1 MLLFDKLN
9 EVKIMKTWNGKT
21 ENGFEYHAEMDD
33 TGFLKVNIEGRLYE
47 RSYDDLAFIV
57 GQAEFSL
64 AKVVSK
70 RFGLSIQDSIDIVKL
85 TASYKVW
92 ELMNKYEKKNQ

>member
-1 MLLFDKLN
+1 
-9 EVKIMKTWNGKT
+9 
-21 ENGFEYHAEMDD
+21 MDD

-47 RSYDDLAFIV
+47 RSYADLAFIV

>member
-1 MLLFDKLN
+1 
-9 EVKIMKTWNGKT
+9 MKTWNGKT

-85 TASYKVW
+85 TSSYKVW

>member
-1 MLLFDKLN
+1 
-9 EVKIMKTWNGKT
+9 MKTWNGKT

-92 ELMNKYEKKNQ
+92 ELINKYEKKNQ

>member
-1 MLLFDKLN
+1 
-9 EVKIMKTWNGKT
+9 MKTWNGKT

-47 RSYDDLAFIV
+47 RSYADLAFIV

-70 RFGLSIQDSIDIVKL
+70 RFGLSIQDSIDVVKMA
-85 TASYKVW
+85 ASYKVW
-92 ELMNKYEKKNQ
+92 ELMNKYEKISRQKI

>member
-1 MLLFDKLN
+1 
-9 EVKIMKTWNGKT
+9 MKTWNGKT

-85 TASYKVW
+85 TASYKV
-92 ELMNKYEKKNQ
+92 

>member
-1 MLLFDKLN
+1 
-9 EVKIMKTWNGKT
+9 MKTWNGKT

>member
-1 MLLFDKLN
+1 
-9 EVKIMKTWNGKT
+9 MKTWNGKT

-47 RSYDDLAFIV
+47 RSFSDLAFIV

>member
-1 MLLFDKLN
+1 
-9 EVKIMKTWNGKT
+9 
-21 ENGFEYHAEMDD
+21 MDD

-47 RSYDDLAFIV
+47 GSYADLAFIV

>member
-1 MLLFDKLN
+1 
-9 EVKIMKTWNGKT
+9 MKTWNGKT
-21 ENGFEYHAEMDD
+21 ENGFEYYAEMDD

>member
-1 MLLFDKLN
+1 
-9 EVKIMKTWNGKT
+9 MKTWNGKT

-33 TGFLKVNIEGRLYE
+33 IGVIKINIEGRLYE
-47 RSYDDLAFIV
+47 RSYADLAFIV

-70 RFGLSIQDSIDIVKL
+70 RFGLSIQESLNIVKMS
-85 TASYKVW
+85 ASNKVW
-92 ELMNKYEKKNQ
+92 ELRKEYEKNQ

>member
-1 MLLFDKLN
+1 
-9 EVKIMKTWNGKT
+9 MKTWNGKT

-47 RSYDDLAFIV
+47 RSYADLAFIV

-70 RFGLSIQDSIDIVKL
+70 RFGLFIQDSIDIVKL

>member
-1 MLLFDKLN
+1 
-9 EVKIMKTWNGKT
+9 MKTWNGKT

-33 TGFLKVNIEGRLYE
+33 IGVIKINIEGRLYE
-47 RSYDDLAFIV
+47 RSFADLAFIV

-70 RFGLSIQDSIDIVKL
+70 RFGLSIQESLNIVKMS
-85 TASYKVW
+85 ASNKVW
-92 ELMNKYEKKNQ
+92 ELRKEYEKNQ

>member
-1 MLLFDKLN
+1 
-9 EVKIMKTWNGKT
+9 MKTWNGKT

-47 RSYDDLAFIV
+47 GSYADLAFIV

>member
-1 MLLFDKLN
+1 
-9 EVKIMKTWNGKT
+9 MKTWNSKT

-33 TGFLKVNIEGRLYE
+33 IGVIKINIEGRLYE
-47 RSYDDLAFIV
+47 RSYADLAFIV

-70 RFGLSIQDSIDIVKL
+70 RFGHSIEDSIDVVKMA
-85 TASYKVW
+85 ASYKVW
-92 ELMNKYEKKNQ
+92 ELMKKKKKNQ

>member
-1 MLLFDKLN
+1 
-9 EVKIMKTWNGKT
+9 MKTWNGKT

-92 ELMNKYEKKNQ
+92 EIMNKYEKKNQ